1 MHILHTDPVS
11 PSYSPYWPGPSYSP
25 YWPGPSY
32 SPYWPSPSYSPYWPG
47 PSYSPYWP
55 SPYTFHKVLTRR
67 ICIKIK
73 SFFSWRSF
81 PLLNSPDLHD
91 AWFRGDIVM
100 RNMMLVTRKGHKLL
114 KMHINWLQ
122 HMYYLLLKVPM
133 TQIFVFHFL
142 VDS

>member
-1 MHILHTDPVS
+1 MLFLTVKQAS
-11 PSYSPYWPGPSYSP
+11 QGKEGRAYVNAQWNTENGQRFVC
-25 YWPGPSY
+25 
-32 SPYWPSPSYSPYWPG
+32 

-100 RNMMLVTRKGHKLL
+100 RNMMLVTLKGHKLL

-122 HMYYLLLKVPM
+122 HIYYLLLKVPM
-133 TQIFVFHFL
+133 TQIFVLHFL